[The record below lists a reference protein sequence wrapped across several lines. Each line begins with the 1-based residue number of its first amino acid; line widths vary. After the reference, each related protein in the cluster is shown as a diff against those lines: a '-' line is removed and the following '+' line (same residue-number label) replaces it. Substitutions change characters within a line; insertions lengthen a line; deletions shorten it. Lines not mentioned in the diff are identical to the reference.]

1 MGLSI
6 LNIRKCFS
14 LRIRTSL
21 VLPEDETTDE
31 NEQFAD
37 ASESFS
43 LTVDRTEG
51 NSSEEGLIK
60 FLTPSVIAK
69 SGA

>member
-1 MGLSI
+1 MGLWI
-6 LNIRKCFS
+6 LNIRKRFS

-31 NEQFAD
+31 NEKFAD

-43 LTVDRTEG
+43 LTEDRTEG
-51 NSSEEGLIK
+51 NSSEEGLIQ
-60 FLTPSVIAK
+60 FLTLSIIVK